1 MKMESIIKYPIVTEK
16 ALRLMES
23 NNELIFVVDNNAK
36 KEDIKKAVESLFKAK
51 VTRVNILRT
60 IKGIK
65 KAQVK
70 FSKETPAIDIA
81 TQLGMT

>member
-1 MKMESIIKYPIVTEK
+1 MKSIIKYPIVTEK

-23 NNELIFVVDNNAK
+23 NNELIFVVDNNAT
-36 KEDIKKAVESLFKAK
+36 KEDIKKSIEELFKVK
-51 VTRVNILRT
+51 VEKVNVMRT

-65 KAQVK
+65 KAHIK
-70 FSKETPAIDIA
+70 LSKETPAIDIA